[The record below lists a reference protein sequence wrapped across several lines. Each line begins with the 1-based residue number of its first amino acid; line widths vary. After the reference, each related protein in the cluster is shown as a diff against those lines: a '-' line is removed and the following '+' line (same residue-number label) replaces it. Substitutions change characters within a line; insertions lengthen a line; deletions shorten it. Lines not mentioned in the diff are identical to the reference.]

1 MDSNLQ
7 TSPPDSSDAKAAFRK
22 FSNDA
27 SNRQYRRRSPISRSS
42 SSEGNSPLRDRSV
55 SPILSRDDLEKGAD
69 TRPGRDGRE
78 LDRDSSRNKYSRNS
92 DSYRYSDRQS
102 SRSSHG
108 YSRHD
113 NYVRH
118 DKFADEGCKYD
129 RLSSRSGR
137 ESRFSTHSDHPR
149 QESDISR
156 SKDYSRNADKYSRD
170 RYDGSG
176 HRSRD
181 KEKESQSLEHQK
193 YKDKDS
199 AFDRAGSGRRQGS
212 SFSEEMDRDRR
223 RRGRDSRGEK
233 GDYHRSSGD
242 RKGDYTESYEE
253 SRGHRND
260 LSSGRERDND
270 KYHLKE
276 GYKSGLKEIDG
287 QKRAKER
294 MKHDEWETNME
305 KDRYGGVLKEQY
317 EEKSMFEG
325 KNQES
330 PAKKLKLFSPSKGNE
345 YDKDADER
353 RSSLEQAEET
363 GGRVTMEQAHGN
375 DVDITN
381 DINAAKVAAMKAAEL
396 VNRNLI
402 GAGHSNMTTEQKKKL
417 LWGSKKSTP
426 AEESGHRWDTAL
438 FGDRE
443 RQEKFNKLMSLR
455 LPWYLWPIV
464 GCERGGEGGAE
475 TRESRWQWSPSSRE
489 AAGTPAGFGETVHRW
504 APTKGWSHCW
514 IRSLRSR
521 VGNFCSPVG
530 MLCDIVLYSCART
543 LALDHYGI
551 LRKNMLCWMFQVAA
565 DGSTLR
571 LSVYNIYNSLSL
583 SNPLAYSASF

>member
-443 RQEKFNKLMSLR
+443 RQEKFNKLMG
-455 LPWYLWPIV
+455 V
-464 GCERGGEGGAE
+464 KGEVKVE
-475 TRESRWQWSPSSRE
+475 QKPENQ
-489 AAGTPAGFGETVHRW
+489 
-504 APTKGWSHCW
+504 
-514 IRSLRSR
+514 
-521 VGNFCSPVG
+521 
-530 MLCDIVLYSCART
+530 
-543 LALDHYGI
+543 
-551 LRKNMLCWMFQVAA
+551 
-565 DGSTLR
+565 DGSGLLQAEKQRELQQDLEKQYTAGLR
-571 LSVYNIYNSLSL
+571 RRDGRTVGLGL
-583 SNPLAYSASF
+583 